1 MKLTIEKM
9 TIENFKGVK
18 SFEVEPKNKNLIISG
33 KNGAGKTSVYDAF
46 LWLLFGKD
54 SEGKKDFG
62 LRPVDKAGNV
72 IPKLVLCVEA
82 ELQIDGKAHTF
93 RKEHREKVVKKQ
105 LRGYETLCWID
116 EVPKKVS
123 EYADY
128 INDIISEDIF
138 KLLTDLH
145 YFNEKLHWKDRRKV
159 LLDIAGGDIQAP
171 DGYDELVEAAGERTI
186 DDYRQVLQQ
195 QKKRLNRE
203 RDEINPRIDELQKS
217 LEEYA
222 TDKDT
227 TLLEAD
233 RERLQ
238 AEMAKLQ
245 DKRKEIAAEEYKR
258 RELIKKVN
266 LLRRQIA
273 NREIELDRQAN
284 SDPYADKK
292 QELNK
297 QLEDCYQ
304 KLQDLSFTV
313 KTQEL
318 KLKELERER
327 DGVLKA
333 VERCRADY
341 LAMKEDKPN
350 TICYA
355 CGQELTAEKIAEL
368 KDKKKQA
375 LSKIII
381 EGNSTKRELDK
392 INAQVEQQ
400 ADAVNDAIMA
410 KDEQKCIY
418 EEGLKY
424 KDEQFAKYAAPEAKA
439 ADYQQDE
446 QWQQLLR
453 ELEKAEKS
461 VRKPADTQ
469 SIDAEISRMQQ
480 AIADISKTL
489 AATDNIKKTTARI
502 AELEQDEKRLSKEL
516 ANVDRLLEMISQYKA
531 AESTLIEKAVNSKFE
546 YVKFKLFNELLNGSI
561 EDCCEATL
569 NGVPYQ
575 DLSYGQRI
583 LVGVDIINVLSEHHD
598 KNVVLFIDNAESLTL
613 KLETQSQTVKL
624 IAADNVDGLQIINL

>member
-1 MKLTIEKM
+1 MEIKIQKM

-18 SFEVEPKNKNLIISG
+18 SFEVEPSNKNLIISG
-33 KNGAGKTSVYDAF
+33 RNGSGKTSVYDAF

-54 SEGKKDFG
+54 SEGAKDFG
-62 LRPVDKAGNV
+62 LRPVDANGEAIKG
-72 IPKLVLCVEA
+72 LVLVVEA
-82 ELQIDGKAHTF
+82 SIEIGGKVHTI
-93 RKEHREKVVKKQ
+93 RKEHHEKVVKKQ

-123 EYADY
+123 EYAGY

-145 YFNEKLHWKDRRKV
+145 YFNEKLHWKDRRSV
-159 LLDIAGGDIQAP
+159 LLEIAGGDIQAP
-171 DGYDELVEAAGERTI
+171 DGFEELVEAAGDRSI
-186 DDYRQVLQQ
+186 DDYKSVLTA

-217 LEEYA
+217 LAEYA
-222 TDKDT
+222 TAKDT

-238 AEMAKLQ
+238 AEIVKLQ
-245 DKRKEIAAEEYKR
+245 DKRKELAAEEYKR
-258 RELIKKVN
+258 QELIEKVN
-266 LLRRQIA
+266 RLRRQIA
-273 NREIELDRQAN
+273 NREIELDRQA
-284 SDPYADKK
+284 SADPYAEKK

-313 KTQEL
+313 KAQEL
-318 KLKELERER
+318 ELKELKQER
-327 DGVLKA
+327 DGVLKTLD
-333 VERCRADY
+333 RCRADY
-341 LAMKEDKPN
+341 LAMIKDKPN

-355 CGQELTAEKIAEL
+355 CGQELPAEKQAEL
-368 KDKKKQA
+368 EDKKKQA
-375 LSKIII
+375 LAKIIT
-381 EGNSTKRELDK
+381 EGNNTKKELDI
-392 INAQVEQQ
+392 INAQIEQQ
-400 ADAVNDAIMA
+400 ADAVDDATMA
-410 KDEQKCIY
+410 KEEQKCIY

-424 KDEQFAKYAAPEAKA
+424 KDEQFVKFAAPEAKA

-446 QWQQLLR
+446 QWQQLLK
-453 ELEKAEKS
+453 ELEKAENS

-469 SIDAEISRMQQ
+469 SIDAEISRLQEDVNE
-480 AIADISKTL
+480 ANKTL
-489 AATDNIKKTTARI
+489 SATDNIKKTTARI

-516 ANVDRLLEMISQYKA
+516 GNIDRLLEMIAEYKA
-531 AESTLIEKAVNSKFE
+531 AESSLIEQAVNNKFK

-575 DLSYGQRI
+575 DMSYGQRI
-583 LVGVDIINVLSEHHD
+583 LVGVDIINVLSEHHQ
-598 KNVVLFIDNAESLTL
+598 KNVVLFVDNAESLTL
-613 KLETQSQTVKL
+613 RLETQSQTIKL
-624 IAADNVDGLQIINL
+624 IAADNVDGLQVTNL